1 MIRRGILAGLAG
13 TAFASP
19 LFRPAAAQPQGAGSV
34 VLGSDVTPERL
45 HQAAR
50 GGMAFALASS
60 QIAVTA
66 AETAPVK
73 TCAGLEAD
81 EQTAFAEARRMVGLI
96 PPSTAML
103 DAGQQ
108 QMLQQLQALR
118 GAEFDRLYVQ
128 GQVLG
133 HQELLVLHQQ
143 LAQSAPTREERALAL
158 AAIPG
163 IRTHLAMLAGIQQAM
178 RG

>member
-1 MIRRGILAGLAG
+1 MRR
-13 TAFASP
+13 
-19 LFRPAAAQPQGAGSV
+19 AAAQQAPTSGSV
-34 VLGSDVTPERL
+34 VLGGNMTAAQL
-45 HQAAR
+45 HQAAL

-60 QIAVTA
+60 QVAVTR
-66 AETAPVK
+66 AETAPVR
-73 TCAGLEAD
+73 TFAGLEAD

-108 QMLQQLQALR
+108 QMLRQLQALR